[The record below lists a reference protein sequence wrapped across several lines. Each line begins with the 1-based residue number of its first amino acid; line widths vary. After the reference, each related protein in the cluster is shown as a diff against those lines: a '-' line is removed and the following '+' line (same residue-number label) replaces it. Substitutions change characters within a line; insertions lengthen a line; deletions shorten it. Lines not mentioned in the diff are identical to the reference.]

1 MIELG
6 FGYKRGL
13 SFEGVVMNNF
23 TRQLFFS
30 AIIFL
35 SSTFPVLS
43 QDLGPGFTKVK
54 DGIYVYASKDGN
66 STCSVVLTEEGPV
79 IIDACQRPP
88 DTRHLMAAVKKL
100 TDKPVRFLID
110 TEVHNDH
117 TFGHW
122 MFSPPAV
129 VINAEGAGAAMK
141 KGFDPKRAD
150 ALAAESPEM
159 AEAVKGYKMVVPHM
173 EYRNKM
179 TINLGER
186 TFELLQ
192 LKNVHSEADTA
203 VWLPKERV
211 LFAASAANVKSFINL
226 RPFVRIPDV
235 LASYKLMKSLNPEI
249 VVPGHGAVTTTK
261 IFDEYEGFYNVLVK
275 RVGEMAA
282 QGKSLDEIKKE
293 LKMPEYAD
301 WAGQNNLPQNIT
313 VAYES
318 VKK

>member
-1 MIELG
+1 MRTG
-6 FGYKRGL
+6 RFGRLFVVGL
-13 SFEGVVMNNF
+13 LAWITS
-23 TRQLFFS
+23 
-30 AIIFL
+30 
-35 SSTFPVLS
+35 FPVQA

-54 DGIYVYASKDGN
+54 DGIYVFASKDGN
-66 STCSVVLTEEGPV
+66 STCSVVVTEEGPV
-79 IIDACQRPP
+79 IIDTCQRPP
-88 DTRHLMAAVKKL
+88 DTHRLMDGVKKL
-100 TDKPVRFLID
+100 TDKPVRFVLD

-122 MFSPPAV
+122 VFSPPAI

-141 KGFDPKRAD
+141 KSFDPKRVE
-150 ALAAESPEM
+150 ALTKESPEM
-159 AEAVKGYKMVVPHM
+159 AEAVKGYKMVVPQI
-173 EYRNKM
+173 EYRNRM

-186 TFELLQ
+186 TFELIY

-203 VWLPKERV
+203 IWLPKERV
-211 LFAASAANVKSFINL
+211 LFAASAANVRSIINL

-235 LASYKLMKSLNPEI
+235 LASYKLMKSLNPEV
-249 VVPGHGAVTTTK
+249 VVPGHGAVSTTK
-261 IFDEYEGFYNVLVK
+261 IFDEYEAFYNLLMK

-318 VKK
+318 IKK

>member
-1 MIELG
+1 MKFKIAFSFVVAVVLG
-6 FGYKRGL
+6 CL
-13 SFEGVVMNNF
+13 SPSV
-23 TRQLFFS
+23 Q
-30 AIIFL
+30 A
-35 SSTFPVLS
+35 

-54 DGIYVYASKDGN
+54 DGIYVYAAKDGN

-79 IIDACQRPP
+79 IIDTCQTPP
-88 DTRHLMAAVKKL
+88 DAHRLMAGVKKL
-100 TDKPVRFLID
+100 TDKPVRFVID

-122 MFSPPAV
+122 VFSPPAV
-129 VINAEGAGAAMK
+129 VINAEGAGAGMQ
-141 KGFDPKRAD
+141 KGFDPKRVETLSAQS
-150 ALAAESPEM
+150 EEM
-159 AEAVKGYKMVVPHM
+159 KQAIKGYKMIVPQI
-173 EYRNKM
+173 EYRNRM

-186 TFELLQ
+186 TFELIY

-211 LFAASAANVKSFINL
+211 LFSASAANVKSIINL

-235 LASYKLMKSLNPEI
+235 LASYKLMKSLNPEM

-261 IFDEYEGFYNVLVK
+261 IFDEYEAFYNLLVK

-282 QGKSLDEIKKE
+282 QGKSLDEIKKD

-318 VKK
+318 IKK

>member
-1 MIELG
+1 MAGCRLRFRRKI
-6 FGYKRGL
+6 
-13 SFEGVVMNNF
+13 SV
-23 TRQLFFS
+23 
-30 AIIFL
+30 
-35 SSTFPVLS
+35 
-43 QDLGPGFTKVK
+43 QDFTKVK
-54 DGIYVYASKDGN
+54 DGIYVYAAKDGN

-79 IIDACQRPP
+79 IIDTCQTPP
-88 DTRHLMAAVKKL
+88 DAHRLMAGVKKL
-100 TDKPVRFLID
+100 TDKPVRFVID

-122 MFSPPAV
+122 VFSPPAV
-129 VINAEGAGAAMK
+129 VINAEGAGEGMR
-141 KGFDPKRAD
+141 KGFDPKRTET
-150 ALAAESPEM
+150 LAAQSPEM
-159 AEAVKGYKMVVPHM
+159 KEAIKGYKMIVPQI
-173 EYRNKM
+173 EYRNRM

-186 TFELLQ
+186 TFELIY

-203 VWLPKERV
+203 IWLPKERV
-211 LFAASAANVKSFINL
+211 LFSASAANVRSILNL

-235 LASYKLMKSLNPEI
+235 LASYKLMKSLNPEM

-261 IFDEYEGFYNVLVK
+261 IFDEYEAFYNLLVK

>member
-1 MIELG
+1 MKFKIA
-6 FGYKRGL
+6 L
-13 SFEGVVMNNF
+13 SFLVAAVFGW
-23 TRQLFFS
+23 
-30 AIIFL
+30 L
-35 SSTFPVLS
+35 SPSVQA

-54 DGIYVYASKDGN
+54 DGIYVYAAKDGN

-79 IIDACQRPP
+79 IIDTCQTPP
-88 DTRHLMAAVKKL
+88 DAHRLMAGVKKL
-100 TDKPVRFLID
+100 TDKPVRFVID

-122 MFSPPAV
+122 VFSPPAV
-129 VINAEGAGAAMK
+129 VINAEGAGEGMR
-141 KGFDPKRAD
+141 KGFDPKRIETLSAQS
-150 ALAAESPEM
+150 AEM
-159 AEAVKGYKMVVPHM
+159 KEAVKGYKMIVPQI
-173 EYRNKM
+173 EYRNRM

-186 TFELLQ
+186 TFELIY

-203 VWLPKERV
+203 IWLPKERV
-211 LFAASAANVKSFINL
+211 LFAASAANVRSILNL

-235 LASYKLMKSLNPEI
+235 LASYKLMKSLNPEM
-249 VVPGHGAVTTTK
+249 VVPGHGAVSTTK
-261 IFDEYEGFYNVLVK
+261 IFDEYEGFYNLLVK

-282 QGKSLDEIKKE
+282 QGKSLDEIKKD

-318 VKK
+318 IKK

>member
-1 MIELG
+1 M
-6 FGYKRGL
+6 KAGL
-13 SFEGVVMNNF
+13 IGG
-23 TRQLFFS
+23 LFVWLWMLAIPFS
-30 AIIFL
+30 VRA
-35 SSTFPVLS
+35 

-54 DGIYVYASKDGN
+54 DGIYVYAAKEGN

-79 IIDACQRPP
+79 IIDTCQTPP
-88 DTRHLMAAVKKL
+88 DTHRLMAAVKKL
-100 TDKPVRFLID
+100 TDKPVRFVID

-122 MFSPPAV
+122 VFSPPAIV
-129 VINAEGAGAAMK
+129 VNAEGATEGMK
-141 KGFDPKRAD
+141 KGFDPKRVETLTAQ
-150 ALAAESPEM
+150 SPEM
-159 AEAVKGYKMVVPHM
+159 GEAIKGYKMITPQI

-186 TFELLQ
+186 TFELLY
-192 LKNVHSEADTA
+192 LKNVHSEADEA
-203 VWLPKERV
+203 IWLPKERV
-211 LFAASAANVKSFINL
+211 LFAASAANVRSIINL

-261 IFDEYEGFYNVLVK
+261 IFDEYEAFYNLLVK

-282 QGKSLDEIKKE
+282 QGKSLDEIKKD

-318 VKK
+318 IKK

>member
-1 MIELG
+1 MNIR
-6 FGYKRGL
+6 FGAI
-13 SFEGVVMNNF
+13 SMVVLML
-23 TRQLFFS
+23 TWALPAR
-30 AIIFL
+30 A
-35 SSTFPVLS
+35 

-54 DGIYVYASKDGN
+54 DGIFIYAARQGA
-66 STCSVVLTEEGPV
+66 STCSVVLTQEGPV

-88 DTRHLMAAVKKL
+88 DTHQLMAGVKKL

-117 TFGHW
+117 SFGHW
-122 MFSPPAV
+122 VFSPPAV
-129 VINAEGAGAAMK
+129 VINAEGAGAAMQ

-150 ALAAESPEM
+150 TLAAESAEM
-159 AEAVKGYKMVVPHM
+159 KEAVKGYKMIVPHI
-173 EYRNKM
+173 EYRNRM
-179 TINLGER
+179 TINVGER
-186 TFELLQ
+186 TFELYY

-226 RPFVRIPDV
+226 RPFVRFQDV

-249 VVPGHGAVTTTK
+249 VVPGHGALSTTK
-261 IFDEYEGFYNVLVK
+261 IFDEYEAFYTLLMK

-282 QGKSLDEIKKE
+282 QGKSLDQIKKE